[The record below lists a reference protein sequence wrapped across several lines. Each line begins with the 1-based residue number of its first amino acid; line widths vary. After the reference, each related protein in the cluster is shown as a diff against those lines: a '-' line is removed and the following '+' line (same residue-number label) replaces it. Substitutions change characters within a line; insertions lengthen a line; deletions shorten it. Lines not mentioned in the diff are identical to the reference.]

1 MCFKIAGGNELATV
15 KVLMTMSFNSVVEE
29 VFGIDLDAIDL
40 NLRLHAD
47 LHMTQAMQEEFAD
60 KIADYFDGAQVD
72 FEKARTLDD
81 VFDEVVAREFKD
93 LPEDAFS
100 M

>member
-40 NLRLHAD
+40 KLRLRAD
-47 LHMTQAMQEEFAD
+47 LHMTQAKQKEFAD
-60 KIADYFDGAQVD
+60 KIAEYFDGVEVD
-72 FEKARTLDD
+72 FDQAKTLDD
-81 VFDEVVAREFKD
+81 VFDAVVAREFQD